1 MGDVLMGLLRKNKK
15 LKFTLMKD
23 EYTSNNNYFSI
34 ENEDIF
40 KKTIDNNLSISRII
54 LDKEDIEHT

>member
-1 MGDVLMGLLRKNKK
+1 
-15 LKFTLMKD
+15 MKD